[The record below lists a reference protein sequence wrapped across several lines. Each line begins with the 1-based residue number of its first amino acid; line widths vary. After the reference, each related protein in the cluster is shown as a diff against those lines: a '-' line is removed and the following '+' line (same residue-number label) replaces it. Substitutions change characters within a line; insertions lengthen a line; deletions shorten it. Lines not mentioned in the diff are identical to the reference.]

1 MRLRASRIVALAA
14 ALSLIAMQAC
24 DGGLSKEE
32 FIEAADEICEKADER
47 SQDLEAPTNPQALR
61 VFVERAE
68 QITRRLVED
77 LRELEPPEDDRDTVD
92 RMIDKIEEAIGYLPA
107 IEEAARLSDVAAIQQ
122 LGARLQAAATEAN
135 DLARD
140 YGMEK
145 CGRAAPAAPEGGG

>member
-1 MRLRASRIVALAA
+1 MLLRATRIVVLAALASIT
-14 ALSLIAMQAC
+14 LQAC
-24 DGGLSKEE
+24 GGGLSKEE

-47 SQDLEAPTNPQALR
+47 SQQLEPPTNPRALR

-77 LRELEPPEDDRDTVD
+77 LRELEPPEGDRDTIE

-107 IEEAARLSDVAAIQQ
+107 DVAAIQQ
-122 LGARLQAAATEAN
+122 LGARLQAAAAEAN

-140 YGMEK
+140 YGMKK
-145 CGRAAPAAPEGGG
+145 CGRAAPAAPGGST

>member
-1 MRLRASRIVALAA
+1 MQLRAPRIVVLAALASMT
-14 ALSLIAMQAC
+14 LQGC
-24 DGGLSKEE
+24 GGALSKEE
-32 FIEAADEICEKADER
+32 FIEAADELCEKADER
-47 SQDLEAPTNPQALR
+47 SQDLEAPTNPEALR

-77 LRELEPPEDDRDTVD
+77 LRELEPPEVDRDTID

-107 IEEAARLSDVAAIQQ
+107 IERAARLSDVAAIQQ
-122 LGARLQAAATEAN
+122 LGARLQAAAAEAN

>member
-1 MRLRASRIVALAA
+1 MQLRATRIVVLA
-14 ALSLIAMQAC
+14 ALSSLTLHAC
-24 DGGLSKEE
+24 GGGLSKEE
-32 FIEAADEICEKADER
+32 FIEAADELCEKADQR
-47 SQDLEAPTNPQALR
+47 SQELQPPTNPQALR

-77 LRELEPPEDDRDTVD
+77 LRELEPPEEDRHTIE

-107 IEEAARLSDVAAIQQ
+107 IEKAARLSDVAAIQQ
-122 LGARLQAAATEAN
+122 LGARLQAAAAEAN

-140 YGMEK
+140 YGMKK

>member
-1 MRLRASRIVALAA
+1 MQLRAPRIVVLAA
-14 ALSLIAMQAC
+14 LFSIALQAC
-24 DGGLSKEE
+24 GGGLSKAE

-47 SQDLEAPTNPQALR
+47 SQDLEPPTNPQALR

-77 LRELEPPEDDRDTVD
+77 LRELDAPEDDRDTID
-92 RMIDKIEEAIGYLPA
+92 RMIDKIEEAVGYLPA
-107 IEEAARLSDVAAIQQ
+107 IERAARLSDVAEIQQ

-140 YGMEK
+140 YGMKK